1 MKKYLILLLAVAL
14 LPGLSS
20 CQAQKKGLKGNIPTN
35 TNNNTTNLPS
45 IPGVTTGTGNVSNS
59 EIVEGL
65 KQALEVG
72 TNNGTSKVSQLDGY
86 FKNPA
91 IKILMPP
98 DVKMVES
105 KLREYGMGDQV
116 DKAIMQMNRAAE
128 QAAKEAAPIFI
139 GAIKNMTINDAVGI
153 LRGSNDAATVYLKN
167 NTSTQLTEKFRP
179 IVKKALDQTQAT
191 KYWND
196 VFSNYN
202 KLPFVTPVNANLDD
216 YVTQKALEG
225 LFKTIADEE
234 LKIRQDPAARVT
246 ALLQKVFGL

>member
-1 MKKYLILLLAVAL
+1 MKKYLLLVLAVAL
-14 LPGLSS
+14 LPGFTA
-20 CQAQKKGLKGNIPTN
+20 CQAQKKGLKKNIPTN
-35 TNNNTTNLPS
+35 TNTNTAFPT
-45 IPGVTTGTGNVSNS
+45 IPGVTTGSGSVSNS
-59 EIVEGL
+59 EIVAGL

-72 TNNGTSKVSQLDGY
+72 TNNGTAQVSQTDGF
-86 FKNPA
+86 FKNAA

-105 KLREYGMGDQV
+105 KLREYGMGEHV
-116 DKAIMQMNRAAE
+116 DKAILQMNRAAE

-139 GAIKNMTINDAVGI
+139 DAIKGMSITDAVGI

-167 NTSTQLTEKFRP
+167 NTSAQLTDKFRP
-179 IVKKALDQTQAT
+179 IIKKALDQTQAT

-196 VFSNYN
+196 VFVNYN

-225 LFKTIADEE
+225 LFHTIAQEE
-234 LKIRQDPAARVT
+234 LKIRQDPAARIT
-246 ALLQKVFGL
+246 DLLKKVFG

>member
-1 MKKYLILLLAVAL
+1 MKKYLLIFLAIAL
-14 LPGLSS
+14 VPGVSA
-20 CQAQKKGLKGNIPTN
+20 CQAQKKGLKKNIPSNTN
-35 TNNNTTNLPS
+35 TNTAFPG
-45 IPGVTTGTGNVSNS
+45 IPGVTTGSGNVSNS
-59 EIVEGL
+59 EIVAGL

-72 TNNGTSKVSQLDGY
+72 TNNGTAKVSQTDGY
-86 FKNPA
+86 FKNPV

-105 KLREYGMGDQV
+105 KLREYGMGEHV

-128 QAAKEAAPIFI
+128 QAAKEAGPIFI
-139 GAIKNMTINDAVGI
+139 GAIKSMSINDAVGI
-153 LRGSNDAATVYLKN
+153 LRGPNDAATVYLKN
-167 NTSTQLTEKFRP
+167 NTSAQLTEKIRP

-202 KLPFVTPVNANLDD
+202 KLPFVAPVNANLDD

-225 LFKTIADEE
+225 LFHTIAEEE
-234 LKIRQDPAARVT
+234 LKIRQDPAARIT
-246 ALLQKVFGL
+246 DLLKKVFG